1 MKWQTAVFCDFDGT
15 ISLKDV
21 GYHFFRHFS
30 GGKVDELIPDFRSGK
45 LSTRD
50 CLLKEAAMSRVPPD
64 EVEEFIDQFE
74 IDPGFPQ
81 FVARCRQSSVPVVIA
96 SGGFEFY
103 IRQLLKKYDLDHL
116 PLLCN
121 RARLVNERV
130 EIEFPYRDRDC
141 RRCGNCKGERIR
153 EFRVENGGKGRVV
166 FVGDGYSDVC
176 AVAEADI
183 VYAKK
188 DLEKY
193 CQLNDIGYRPYSR
206 FTDIESELVRDGY
219 LRG

>member
-1 MKWQTAVFCDFDGT
+1 
-15 ISLKDV
+15 
-21 GYHFFRHFS
+21 
-30 GGKVDELIPDFRSGK
+30 
-45 LSTRD
+45 
-50 CLLKEAAMSRVPPD
+50 MSRVPPD